1 MKRTVVASCVALGVV
16 GTLSA
21 AATVRGGGEK
31 ASSIFR
37 ERDLVVTLVT
47 PTVNQEVLADLSDPG
62 LNNVIT
68 VRFSSLLHARDI
80 IDTQNV
86 VNQLS
91 AKTEFLDATF
101 ARLPG
106 TPSVRRNV
114 FTFDPFTVSA
124 PVLATGQ
131 YTLNLKSSI
140 RNTRGRMLNSGA
152 ADYSTT
158 FTVGTD
164 VFPPVL
170 RKMSPIEGQTNIGLL
185 QPIVATF
192 NEPIDR
198 ASALANIAVVNA
210 SANPPTII
218 PGAGGGG
225 VTFARGDFD
234 VIFTPDPCFGYPPK
248 SNIQFLIQ
256 GNNPNGPTN
265 VPPIALVPNTLT
277 DRFGNRFTRDPGL
290 QWQADPT
297 IPTTFHSPN
306 GVYDTLTGVFSM
318 QFQTKGAR
326 PAPSAPRAGG
336 PMNTLVGPFPNCQ
349 VQFWAAPACVDAGQG
364 IHYTTNSSL
373 GELDLR
379 GYINR
384 FNQGVTDFSLI
395 TLLANAPV
403 RLGRPA
409 GLTFDP
415 RLIPPVGGFLVPDS
429 MHTFIYVVD
438 EQTATV
444 EVVRSDSFK
453 VIGRFVGFQDP
464 RDVGVSTNP
473 SQSATTLY
481 VSNFGSNE
489 LIGIDLEGIAV
500 TFGGQPGAQSPCA
513 AIKDNQGT
521 RARIVVGQGPTEVSP
536 DCYIQSRV
544 MVCNSLS
551 SSISMIDPRT
561 NKLLKSYDVGSNPV
575 SCDWNTIQF
584 GRIKVALIANQGGL
598 NDPNGSVSLYINSPP
613 LNGGF
618 LGAGQVRD
626 AVESTLTTDVKNPT
640 HVWGNQKWI
649 DPPPPPAGN
658 GTLTSLP
665 IVWYVSNTGGNTV
678 LDLRLNVAGIFG
690 LSITPQVNNVLTVG
704 PNPSSACLDAYFPS
718 ADLYTSVLGTGS
730 VAAQYPVRTEAPVF
744 ILAPGVRR
752 LFTPFSN

>member
-1 MKRTVVASCVALGVV
+1 MKRVAVTACVALGTA
-16 GTLSA
+16 GILAAAMSA
-21 AATVRGGGEK
+21 AQAGGAK
-31 ASSIFR
+31 SSVFT

-47 PTVNQEVLADLSDPG
+47 PTVNQEVLSDLSDPG

-68 VRFSSLLHARDI
+68 VRFSSILNARDV

-91 AKTEFLDATF
+91 AKVEFLDATF

-106 TPSVRRNV
+106 TPSVRRNLL
-114 FTFDPFTVSA
+114 TFDPFTLNN

-140 RNTRGRMLNSGA
+140 RNTRGRMLNRGV

-170 RKMSPIEGQTNIGLL
+170 RKISPLEGQTNIGLL

-198 ASALANIAVVNA
+198 ASAIANVSVVNA
-210 SANPPTII
+210 SSNPPTVI
-218 PGAGGGG
+218 PGAGGGSG
-225 VTFARGDFD
+225 VTMARGNFD
-234 VIFTPDPCFGYPPK
+234 VVFTPDPCFGYPPK
-248 SNIQFLIQ
+248 TNIQFLIQ
-256 GNNPNGPTN
+256 GNNPAGPT
-265 VPPIALVPNTLT
+265 PVPNTLT
-277 DRFGNRFTRDPGL
+277 DVFGNRFAKDPGL

-306 GVYDTLTGVFSM
+306 GFYDTITGIYSM
-318 QFQTKGAR
+318 QFQTKGTR
-326 PAPSAPRAGG
+326 PAPLAPRAGG
-336 PMNTLVGPFPNCQ
+336 PQMNYPPPYYPNCQ
-349 VQFWAAPACVDAGQG
+349 AQLWLAPACEDSGKGV
-364 IHYTTNSSL
+364 HYTTNSGL

-379 GYINR
+379 AYINR
-384 FNQGVTDFSLI
+384 FNQGITDFSLI
-395 TLLANAPV
+395 ALLANAPV

-409 GLTFDP
+409 GVTFDP
-415 RLIPPVGGFLVPDS
+415 RLIPGVNTPFGYVLLPDS
-429 MHTFIYVVD
+429 MQTFIYVVD
-438 EQTATV
+438 EQSATV

-464 RDVGVSTNP
+464 RDVGVATNT

-489 LIGIDLEGIAV
+489 VIGVNLQGIAV
-500 TFGGQPGAQSPCA
+500 TFGGQPGAQSPCD

-521 RARIVVGQGPTEVSP
+521 RARIPVGQGPTEVATDS
-536 DCYIQSRV
+536 YLQQTV
-544 MVCNSLS
+544 MVTNSLGGS
-551 SSISMIDPRT
+551 VTLIDPKT
-561 NKLLKSYDVGSNPV
+561 NKALKTADVGSNPV
-575 SCDWNTIQF
+575 GCDWNTIQF
-584 GRIKVALIANQGGL
+584 GRIKIGLIANQGGL
-598 NDPNGSVSLYINSPP
+598 NDPNGSLSLYIKSPP

-618 LGAGQVRD
+618 LGAGQNRD
-626 AVESTLTTDVKNPT
+626 GVESTLTDGIKNPT

-649 DPPPPPAGN
+649 DPPPPA
-658 GTLTSLP
+658 GTLTSVP
-665 IVWYVSNTGGNTV
+665 VVWYASNTGGNTV
-678 LDLRLNVAGIFG
+678 MDLRLNVTGIFG
-690 LSITPQVNNVLTVG
+690 LSITPQVQSTFTVG
-704 PNPSSACLDAYFPS
+704 QNPSSACLDAYFPS

-730 VAAQYPVRTEAPVF
+730 VGALYPVRNEPSVN
-744 ILAPGVRR
+744 ILTPGVRR
-752 LFTPFSN
+752 LFTPYTN